1 MLSVDANTVAKSTN
15 LPFTCVEGIWT
26 KATELLQKDNA
37 IVPAPGQSSE
47 ARMVLSYSNKV
58 PHMVTPTK
66 AGGFSCDTNCPNWKS
81 IGICAHSVAVA
92 QVNGKLEE
100 FISVVKKK
108 KKSPN
113 VTALVT
119 STMPRGRGRKG
130 GVPARTRKPTS
141 PAEACTRVAMSVG
154 TQVVSNVHSVGA
166 ASCATQ
172 NASTNPFHVA
182 PFFSSPSAG
191 SMTYPYSHFPPS
203 PAYDPWN
210 MHPYMYPYP
219 STPSVPPVV
228 DRAADLNPFS
238 LCFIKGNISVCIG
251 CKN

>member
-1 MLSVDANTVAKSTN
+1 MNAQQRQKHISKVHSVVLSEVQSSESVSVPRLTNLSSGGMLSVDAKTVAKSAN

-26 KATELLQKDNA
+26 KATELLQDNA

-108 KKSPN
+108 KK
-113 VTALVT
+113 
-119 STMPRGRGRKG
+119 
-130 GVPARTRKPTS
+130 
-141 PAEACTRVAMSVG
+141 
-154 TQVVSNVHSVGA
+154 
-166 ASCATQ
+166 
-172 NASTNPFHVA
+172 
-182 PFFSSPSAG
+182 
-191 SMTYPYSHFPPS
+191 
-203 PAYDPWN
+203 
-210 MHPYMYPYP
+210 
-219 STPSVPPVV
+219 
-228 DRAADLNPFS
+228 RAQMLQP
-238 LCFIKGNISVCIG
+238 LLLQPC
-251 CKN
+251 